1 MGDILIVL
9 YPWIKSLHLISVI
22 SWMAGLFYL
31 PRIFVYHVERS
42 DGKDQINEVFLIMEK
57 KLHSFIMTPAM
68 IVSWICGFLLAATP
82 GIIDFS
88 HMWVWVKLL
97 AIIAMTLFN
106 IWLGLKISD
115 FKTNNNSICST
126 EILTFIDLNKKFH
139 YGKISCPGYKL
150 QYYIAS
156 EGTRCLLKN

>member
-1 MGDILIVL
+1 MSNVSMGDMLIVL

-106 IWLGLKISD
+106 IWLGLKIRD
-115 FKTNNNSICST
+115 FKTNNNTLSGKQYR
-126 EILTFIDLNKKFH
+126 LLNEVPTVLLVIIIVSVVLKF
-139 YGKISCPGYKL
+139 
-150 QYYIAS
+150 
-156 EGTRCLLKN
+156 

>member
-1 MGDILIVL
+1 MSDDNMSDILIVL

-68 IVSWICGFLLAATP
+68 IASWICGFLLAATP

-97 AIIAMTLFN
+97 AIIAMTIFN

-115 FKTNNNSICST
+115 FKTTNNTLSGRQYR
-126 EILTFIDLNKKFH
+126 LLNEVPTVLLVIIIVSVVLKF
-139 YGKISCPGYKL
+139 
-150 QYYIAS
+150 
-156 EGTRCLLKN
+156 

>member
-1 MGDILIVL
+1 MGNVNMSDILIVL

-88 HMWVWVKLL
+88 QMWVWVKLL

-115 FKTNNNSICST
+115 FKTNNNTLSGKQYR
-126 EILTFIDLNKKFH
+126 LLNEVPTVLLVIIIVSVVLKF
-139 YGKISCPGYKL
+139 
-150 QYYIAS
+150 
-156 EGTRCLLKN
+156 